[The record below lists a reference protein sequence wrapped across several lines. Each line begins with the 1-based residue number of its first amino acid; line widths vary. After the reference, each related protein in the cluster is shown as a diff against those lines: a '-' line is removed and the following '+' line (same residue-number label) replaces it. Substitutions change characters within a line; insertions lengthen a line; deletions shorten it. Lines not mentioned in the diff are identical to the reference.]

1 MENLNYIYPEIFL
14 FVGICFT
21 NDRSILKNSYKLV
34 NKLAIV
40 LLVLLATYV
49 LRSGLSNQGIFLES
63 YISDNLSF
71 FIKILIIISTLIIL
85 ISSQQFIQDVKISK
99 FEYPIILLLSVLG
112 MFFMISSNDLILFY
126 LGLEL
131 QSLSLYVLA
140 SIDKENIK
148 STESGIK
155 YFVLSALSSGLLLYG
170 CSLLYGFAQPI
181 LK

>member
-14 FVGICFT
+14 FVGICFLLM
-21 NDRSILKNSYKLV
+21 IGVFLKNSYKLV

-112 MFFMISSNDLILFY
+112 MFFYDKFKRFNSFLFRFR
-126 LGLEL
+126 
-131 QSLSLYVLA
+131 A
-140 SIDKENIK
+140 PIFI
-148 STESGIK
+148 TIR
-155 YFVLSALSSGLLLYG
+155 F
-170 CSLLYGFAQPI
+170 GFN
-181 LK
+181 

>member
-1 MENLNYIYPEIFL
+1 MFL
-14 FVGICFT
+14 LMIGVF
-21 NDRSILKNSYKLV
+21 LKNSYKLV

-49 LRSGLSNQGIFLES
+49 LRSGISNQGIFLES

-126 LGLEL
+126 LGLGPNLYHYTFWL
-131 QSLSLYVLA
+131 QL
-140 SIDKENIK
+140 IK
-148 STESGIK
+148 KI
-155 YFVLSALSSGLLLYG
+155 
-170 CSLLYGFAQPI
+170 
-181 LK
+181 

>member
-1 MENLNYIYPEIFL
+1 M
-14 FVGICFT
+14 
-21 NDRSILKNSYKLV
+21 

-112 MFFMISSNDLILFY
+112 MFFYDKFKRFNSFY
-126 LGLEL
+126 LGLEPNLYHYTFWL
-131 QSLSLYVLA
+131 QL
-140 SIDKENIK
+140 IK
-148 STESGIK
+148 KI
-155 YFVLSALSSGLLLYG
+155 
-170 CSLLYGFAQPI
+170 
-181 LK
+181 